1 MNKNVTELQM
11 KNVIIPRIS
20 RTVVNNICNLVTVQ
34 VYGSFST
41 AKIYVEGLTAVGSNQ
56 WEKVA
61 VVDKNL
67 NEPVIGTDGITS
79 AGIYQAA
86 IEGLK
91 NVRINIESVTGTVS
105 VDAVFSAVSDS

>member
-1 MNKNVTELQM
+1 MNKNVTEFQM
-11 KNVIIPRIS
+11 KNVSAPEIS
-20 RTVVNNICNLVTVQ
+20 QVVVNNVCNLLTVQ
-34 VYGSFST
+34 VYGSFS
-41 AKIYVEGLTAVGSNQ
+41 AAQIFVEGLTAVGSGQ

-91 NVRINIESVTGTVS
+91 NVRINIASVTGTVN
-105 VDAVFSAVSDS
+105 VDAVFSAASDN

>member
-34 VYGSFST
+34 VHGDFSDT
-41 AKIYVEGLTAVGSNQ
+41 QIFVEGLTAVGSDQ
-56 WEKVA
+56 WEKIA
-61 VVDKNL
+61 VINKNT
-67 NEPVIGTDGITS
+67 NETIAGADGITAS
-79 AGIYQAA
+79 GIYRAS

-91 NVRINIESVTGTVS
+91 NVRIYVASVTGSVN